1 MERLQ
6 EEGIAGPLSRS
17 ESTQERRVRRGAK
30 LHNREKHLERSRP
43 KSRGAAGKTSEGFV
57 CDGLDKIF
65 RTVSQGLWA
74 LGLCWVG
81 EGHNSLERGCSYAQ
95 QEHIEGKTK

>member
-1 MERLQ
+1 MPSSIIGRSTWKGLDPK
-6 EEGIAGPLSRS
+6 AG
-17 ESTQERRVRRGAK
+17 VR
-30 LHNREKHLERSRP
+30 LERPAR
-43 KSRGAAGKTSEGFV
+43 AL

-65 RTVSQGLWA
+65 RTVSQGVWA

-95 QEHIEGKTK
+95 QEHIEGKWLVSAV